1 MIFGQNLGR
10 QTEKA
15 KQGILR
21 YIWDRKLKAG
31 DKIPGSGR
39 VEPPP
44 RLGCATLD
52 RAVKSLV
59 QDGVLESRRR
69 VGVFVRN
76 ASPEGAAG
84 PVDRRG
90 RAAARHAAHVQLE
103 HGLRPSERTAEE
115 RLPVYD
121 VPRSATVTGNTRSFP
136 ISRASNTRS
145 ARAGC
150 TG

>member
-31 DKIPGSGR
+31 DKIPAQAELSRHLG
-39 VEPPP
+39 
-44 RLGCATLD
+44 LGCATLD

-76 ASPEGAAG
+76 ASPEGLPGRSIGVAG
-84 PVDRRG
+84 LLLDTP
-90 RAAARHAAHVQLE
+90 HMFI
-103 HGLRPSERTAEE
+103 
-115 RLPVYD
+115 
-121 VPRSATVTGNTRSFP
+121 GNIVHWQPFLCS
-136 ISRASNTRS
+136 SL
-145 ARAGC
+145 
-150 TG
+150 